1 MQADKVMFEIYR
13 EAGYGQ
19 RFRVLYFTELNDH
32 NRETEINRAM
42 AGEHYY
48 DGFIPNMKKD
58 EAKAAI
64 NEIIRRLNSGEDLH
78 PSELDQKLAPYLC
91 S

>member
-13 EAGYGQ
+13 DAGYNQ

-32 NRETEINRAM
+32 NRETEINRAI
-42 AGEHYY
+42 AGEHFY
-48 DGFIPNMKKD
+48 DGFIRNFKKD

-64 NEIIRRLNSGEDLH
+64 NDIIRRLNSGEDIDA
-78 PSELDQKLAPYLC
+78 SELDRKLHAYLC